1 MAVFASFSELPFPTT
16 GAVYLLFICATGTL
30 HKFALS
36 WAIPAGLYGGPLF
49 SRFGSW
55 GALEVLINPL
65 CRSHCP
71 LLGREPR
78 LLSCLTLP
86 TPYLQTKLSEKWLGT
101 SISSLTNPL
110 GLDDCF
116 AWYKLESAGRSRRG
130 SRPCTSDYFRVDSG
144 QRNTL
149 RGSSSDSR
157 ERPLGDFD
165 TSSGLQ
171 LGGVRLL
178 S

>member
-1 MAVFASFSELPFPTT
+1 MT
-16 GAVYLLFICATGTL
+16 GAVYVLFICATGTL

-36 WAIPAGLYGGPLF
+36 WAIPAGLYGASFL
-49 SRFGSW
+49 SVW
-55 GALEVLINPL
+55 ELGALEVLINPL

-78 LLSCLTLP
+78 LLSRLTLP
-86 TPYLQTKLSEKWLGT
+86 TPYLQTKLSEKCRGA
-101 SISSLTNPL
+101 SICSLTNPL

-116 AWYKLESAGRSRRG
+116 SWYKLESAGRSRRG

-149 RGSSSDSR
+149 RGSSSDSWK
-157 ERPLGDFD
+157 RPLGDFD